1 MTRTYLNGTKTGEIV
16 HVDLDAEQVS
26 EAHGCAPIELFTL
39 IRKDPR
45 NGAWLIPGEAFVRLP
60 ERECRV
66 LKQPG
71 SGALCRCE
79 MAFHAADPTE
89 SKPFGA

>member
-1 MTRTYLNGTKTGEIV
+1 MTRMYLNGTKTGDIL
-16 HVDLDAEQVS
+16 HVDLDAPVVS

-39 IRKDPR
+39 IRNDPR

-79 MAFHAADPTE
+79 VAFHAAAPE
-89 SKPFGA
+89 SKRFGD